1 MGVIIQ
7 ARDFSTDEQTGLLK
21 PIIYCYTSVE
31 LESKGISINSLM
43 AEKLLEFEPNRRTM
57 LLEQCLSQILET
69 LHAGVLIKD
78 FDVMFNPEYQV
89 DLLKIMISACK
100 KKPFS
105 MIWPGRYEDGKLIYA
120 EIGYSD
126 YKVFKIE
133 DYDVTCIE

>member
-7 ARDFSTDEQTGLLK
+7 ALSFSSDEQAGLLK
-21 PIIYCYTSVE
+21 PIIYCCQNVE
-31 LESKGISINSLM
+31 LESIGISINLLM

-57 LLEQCLSQILET
+57 LLERCFSQILET
-69 LHAGVLIKD
+69 LHDGVLIQD

-89 DLLKIMISACK
+89 DLLSLMISACK

-105 MIWPGRYEDGKLIYA
+105 IIWPGRYEDGKLIYA

-133 DYDVTCIE
+133 DYDVTCIV